1 MEYGKR
7 SAPALVAAAE
17 DADASGAAA
26 SLPAIPAEAADAA
39 AETEDASVAGA
50 TVVRAGVSPAR
61 AATDID
67 G

>member
-1 MEYGKR
+1 MENGKR

-17 DADASGAAA
+17 DAGTSGAAA

-39 AETEDASVAGA
+39 ADTEDASVADA
-50 TVVRAGVSPAR
+50 TVVRAGASPPR
-61 AATDID
+61 AATDTD